1 MALESWQKFPLTDG
15 QIARNLRSMLRLSE
29 QEDIPEALWVVMGI
43 HHALER
49 QFISHPWSHRDLAAM
64 IVEAQAILPS
74 LGKACEFVRGA
85 TIQLTHLGR
94 EGKYWNP
101 APLGLHLVN
110 CDGDVFL
117 VKAEDI
123 DAPEAAIFG
132 SKLNVDARRGIKKSN
147 GELVGAR

>member
-1 MALESWQKFPLTDG
+1 MKLESWQKFPLTDG
-15 QIARNLRSMLRLSE
+15 QIARNLRSMLRLADDE
-29 QEDIPEALWVVMGI
+29 EIPEALWVVMGI

-74 LGKACEFVRGA
+74 LNKNCEFVRGS
-85 TIQLTHLGR
+85 TILLTHLGR

-101 APLGLHLVN
+101 APLGMHLVN
-110 CDGDVFL
+110 CDGDVYL
-117 VKAEDI
+117 VKTADI

-132 SKLNVDARRGIKKSN
+132 SKLNVDARRGIKQSK
-147 GELVGAR
+147 GELVAAR